1 MFRSS
6 ADHRLARVVAALLLA
21 LFAFPSI
28 GAAQRDQF
36 FSELLLFYRTLG
48 GVYGDEGPQLTQRL
62 DAMSAAL
69 SRWDDEIKDW
79 EGLARERLNGADAQ
93 IALQVHTFLA
103 SLYLERGRL
112 DDALREFDEG
122 IRIDPKRAALSR
134 FKGLI
139 HQMASRRGAA
149 ADAFRAAWLLEPA
162 DPQNAYRLVANSS
175 SQTTAEER
183 SRAIETLRTVERE
196 LVKGERRASRSLS
209 VDISGI
215 VDDAGGGM
223 AFVPAAYAQGFAL
236 ILKGDLMAGVVAL
249 RTAAAA
255 DPLVADPV
263 SRSMA
268 SGIAALRDG
277 RVSAAVTELEAAVA
291 RARASSEAHRISA
304 TAYGVSGDVPKTLD
318 HLREA
323 VRLNSR
329 DERSWSALARTL
341 DQTGR
346 VAEAEQVI
354 RAAIAALPEAGALR
368 WQLAAYAARQQRTVE
383 ADVVLIAA
391 IDRYVLLA
399 GRGDLHVS
407 LARFARTQLDF
418 PRAIALLEQAIS
430 IAPNNIAAHKALG
443 RAYIDEGRADE
454 GYAELVV
461 ALMLDPDDEETR
473 LDLARVH
480 LASDRAERA
489 VELLGRAPIDAG
501 HRDAVRALGE
511 ALIRTGRTAEGE
523 SRLRESERLQTQ
535 AIEEDRRLRIAGSQ
549 RLQAEVLITGGDFT
563 GAIELLQQV
572 IASDPASASAHLRLA
587 DALVATKRLDEA
599 VKAYQ
604 AAIALDTASAET
616 HRRLAEV
623 FDALGRGDESAAARA
638 RYVSRQLE
646 QLRRRALDA
655 AR

>member
-6 ADHRLARVVAALLLA
+6 ADHRIPRLVAALLLA

-28 GAAQRDQF
+28 AGAQRDQF
-36 FSELLLFYRTLG
+36 FSELLLFYRSLG

-79 EGLARERLNGADAQ
+79 ERLAQERLKGADAQ

-122 IRIDPKRAALSR
+122 IRIDPKRAALPR

-139 HQMASRRGAA
+139 HQLASRRGAA
-149 ADAFRAAWLLEPA
+149 ADAFWEAWLLDPS
-162 DPQNAYRLVANSS
+162 DPQNAYRLIANRSG
-175 SQTTAEER
+175 QTTAEER
-183 SRAIETLRTVERE
+183 SRAIETLRTVEQE
-196 LVKGERRASRSLS
+196 LVRGERRASRSLS

-223 AFVPAAYAQGFAL
+223 AFVPAAYAQGFTL
-236 ILKGDLMAGVVAL
+236 ILKGDLTAGVAAL

-263 SRSMA
+263 SLAMG
-268 SGIAALRDG
+268 SGIAALREG
-277 RVSAAVTELEAAVA
+277 RVSAAVAELEAAAA
-291 RARASSEAHRISA
+291 RASASSEAHRIAA
-304 TAYGVSGDVPKTLD
+304 TAYGVSGDMTKSLD

-341 DQTGR
+341 DQAGR

-354 RAAIAALPEAGALR
+354 RAAIAALPDAGALR
-368 WQLAAYAARQQRTVE
+368 WQLAAYAARQQRTVD
-383 ADVVLIAA
+383 ADVALIAA
-391 IDRYVLLA
+391 IDRYVLLV

-418 PRAIALLEQAIS
+418 TRSIELLEQAIS
-430 IAPNNIAAHKALG
+430 IAPNSIAAHKALG

-480 LASDRAERA
+480 LASGRAGRA
-489 VELLGRAPIDAG
+489 VDLLARTPIDAG

-523 SRLRESERLQTQ
+523 SRLRESERLQAQ
-535 AIEEDRRLRIAGSQ
+535 AIEDDRRVRIAGSQ
-549 RLQAEVLITGGDFT
+549 RLQAEVLINGGNYA
-563 GAIELLQQV
+563 GAIALLQQV
-572 IASDPASASAHLRLA
+572 IASDPASASAHLRLG
-587 DALVATKRLDEA
+587 DALVAAKRLDEA
-599 VKAYQ
+599 VRAYEG
-604 AAIALDTASAET
+604 AIALDDGSAET

-623 FDALGRGDESAAARA
+623 YDALGRREESAGERA
-638 RYVSRQLE
+638 RYVSLQVE
-646 QLRRRALDA
+646 QLRRRASDVV
-655 AR
+655 R